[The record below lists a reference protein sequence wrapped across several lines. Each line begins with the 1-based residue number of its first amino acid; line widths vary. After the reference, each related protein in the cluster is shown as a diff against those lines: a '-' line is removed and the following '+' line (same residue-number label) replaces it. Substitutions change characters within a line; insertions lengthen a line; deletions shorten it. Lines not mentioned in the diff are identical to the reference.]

1 MKKNIYILGGNGL
14 IGKELV
20 KLYIKENVKII
31 ILDIIAEDF
40 LKKNNKIKFIKFNCT
55 KNKTSQKKLK
65 EIFYINGKPDV
76 FINCTYPITKFWSKS
91 SVNNFDYSLFK
102 NNIEAHMNS
111 YVWIAKIVAKEMK
124 KYKYG
129 SIILLGSIYGPLA
142 QDPSLYDD
150 TGIDDNYTYP
160 VIKAGI
166 LGATKQL
173 ASFYGKYNIR
183 INCICPGGIKGHV
196 KGTKKKQNLK
206 FQKKYLAKTPLNRF
220 CKADEAA
227 KACKF
232 FSSDMAS
239 YVTGQ
244 TIFVDGGYSI
254 L

>member
-20 KLYIKENVKII
+20 KLYANEDVKII
-31 ILDIIAEDF
+31 VLDIVNKNF
-40 LKKNNKIKFIKFNCT
+40 SKKNKKIKFLRFDCT
-55 KNKTSQKKLK
+55 KNKITQKKLN
-65 EIFYINGKPDV
+65 EIFYNNGKPDI
-76 FINCTYPITKFWSKS
+76 FINCTYPATKFWSKS
-91 SVNNFDYSLFK
+91 SINNFDYTLFK
-102 NNIEAHMNS
+102 KNIEAHMNS
-111 YVWIAKIVAKEMK
+111 YVWIAKIVANEMK
-124 KYKYG
+124 KYNNG
-129 SIILLGSIYGPLA
+129 SITLLGSIYGPLA
-142 QDPSLYDD
+142 QDPSIYED

-183 INCICPGGIKGHV
+183 VNCICPGGIKGHV
-196 KGTKKKQNLK
+196 KGTKKKQTIK
-206 FQKKYLAKTPLNRF
+206 FQKKYLAKTLLNRF

-244 TIFVDGGYSI
+244 TIFIDGGYNI